1 MVADQAHRAPDN
13 LRTKE
18 EWEEIWPRIRV
29 FLPLLLVVHVSAPP
43 PIPQLKV
50 PSALQMMRGRYT
62 AMLPIDRKLLETA
75 RDIRATQAGIRPEN
89 FRELNVAVAACE
101 SMVA

>member
-1 MVADQAHRAPDN
+1 MAISLGNTMENGGKQNPEMGF
-13 LRTKE
+13 K
-18 EWEEIWPRIRV
+18 
-29 FLPLLLVVHVSAPP
+29 SPP
-43 PIPQLKV
+43 
-50 PSALQMMRGRYT
+50 STT
-62 AMLPIDRKLLETA
+62 ATLPIDRKLLETA